1 MPGLRLRNPK
11 DKGDNGTE
19 ILGPLRVWGHPTRPP
34 QTPEVLLSAAEQD
47 TGCEVLEE
55 DIQHPTIPPWATARD
70 RRGRW
75 SLADANFP
83 ALNQNISTRVLGGP
97 SRGLCGRTPP

>member
-19 ILGPLRVWGHPTRPP
+19 ILGPLRVWGHPTRPL

-47 TGCEVLEE
+47 TGREVLE
-55 DIQHPTIPPWATARD
+55 DIQHPPPFLPGQQPVTEEVAGVW
-70 RRGRW
+70 
-75 SLADANFP
+75 
-83 ALNQNISTRVLGGP
+83 QMQISHP
-97 SRGLCGRTPP
+97 